1 MFKLLIKK
9 LLNDIDVENIPLSIA
24 VKYKLCQNHNHLIAF
39 FVISITKTKIFTAF
53 IRYSCL
59 VYLTINLNRLIFL
72 LCKFIIPI
80 IQIGVTNITFLVN
93 NYNMLFK
100 ISGIFGFPIVV

>member
-24 VKYKLCQNHNHLIAF
+24 VKYKLCQNHNPLIAF
-39 FVISITKTKIFTAF
+39 FVILLINAKILTAF

-59 VYLTINLNRLIFL
+59 DYLTINLNRFIFWFY
-72 LCKFIIPI
+72 KFIIPI
-80 IQIGVTNITFLVN
+80 I
-93 NYNMLFK
+93 
-100 ISGIFGFPIVV
+100 

>member
-39 FVISITKTKIFTAF
+39 FVILLINAKILTAF

-59 VYLTINLNRLIFL
+59 GYLTINLKRFIFWFY
-72 LCKFIIPI
+72 KFIIPI
-80 IQIGVTNITFLVN
+80 I
-93 NYNMLFK
+93 
-100 ISGIFGFPIVV
+100 

>member
-39 FVISITKTKIFTAF
+39 FVI
-53 IRYSCL
+53 L
-59 VYLTINLNRLIFL
+59 VFYAL
-72 LCKFIIPI
+72 L
-80 IQIGVTNITFLVN
+80 
-93 NYNMLFK
+93 
-100 ISGIFGFPIVV
+100 